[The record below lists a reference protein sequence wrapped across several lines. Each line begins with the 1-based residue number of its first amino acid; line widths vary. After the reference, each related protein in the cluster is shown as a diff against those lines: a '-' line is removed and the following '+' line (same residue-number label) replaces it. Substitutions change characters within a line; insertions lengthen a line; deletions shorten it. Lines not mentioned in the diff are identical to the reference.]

1 MFRLAD
7 NQKNANYK
15 MRICFLSIKLA
26 KFKSMVTLRFNI
38 GYKEMDSL
46 RHYHSVNEVSGKA
59 YRNEDN

>member
-26 KFKSMVTLRFNI
+26 KFKSMVILRFNI

-59 YRNEDN
+59 YINEDN